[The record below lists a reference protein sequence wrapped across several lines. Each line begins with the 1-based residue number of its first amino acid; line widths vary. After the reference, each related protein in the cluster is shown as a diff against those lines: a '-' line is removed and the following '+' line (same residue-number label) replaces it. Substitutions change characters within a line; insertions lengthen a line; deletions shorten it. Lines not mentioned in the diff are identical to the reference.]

1 MQKKLTLEAVYKD
14 FDNEAKIISFQGAND
29 NLIDYTIKRKLI
41 NQVSNAE
48 FLLIG
53 EKEVDGHIFKSNR
66 HGLDADFLKMFE
78 LGLSKL
84 GKHVNENECKEK
96 YSLVLSNTK
105 KWIIHKAYRFSVQ
118 RNYNQRKCSPWI

>member
-1 MQKKLTLEAVYKD
+1 M
-14 FDNEAKIISFQGAND
+14 
-29 NLIDYTIKRKLI
+29 IDYTIKRKLI

-105 KWIIHKAYRFSVQ
+105 KWIIHKAYRFSV
-118 RNYNQRKCSPWI
+118 

>member
-1 MQKKLTLEAVYKD
+1 
-14 FDNEAKIISFQGAND
+14 
-29 NLIDYTIKRKLI
+29 LIDYTIKRKLI

-105 KWIIHKAYRFSVQ
+105 KWIIHKAYRFSV
-118 RNYNQRKCSPWI
+118 